1 MAPESSTPEAASAK
15 SSTEVDEHGWQ
26 RLLPRPLIVAF
37 SILLAAPGGIIF
49 AGNSLSAP
57 PQANPL
63 ISIELEPVQA
73 AAPNV
78 DQTGLRAPRSL
89 AGRTP

>member
-1 MAPESSTPEAASAK
+1 MAPESSIPEAASAAW
-15 SSTEVDEHGWQ
+15 STEVDERGWR

-37 SILLAAPGGIIF
+37 SILFAAPGGIIF
-49 AGNSLSAP
+49 VGNSLTPP

-63 ISIELEPVQA
+63 ITIELKPVQA

-78 DQTGLRAPRSL
+78 DQTGLRGTKSL
-89 AGRTP
+89 SK